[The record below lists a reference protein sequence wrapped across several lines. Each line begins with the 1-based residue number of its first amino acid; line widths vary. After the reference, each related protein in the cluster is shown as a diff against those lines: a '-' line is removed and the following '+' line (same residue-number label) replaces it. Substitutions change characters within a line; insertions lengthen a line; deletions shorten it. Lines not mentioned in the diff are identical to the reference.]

1 MVLIDESGGNYWKTW
16 INFLQDHLLK
26 EGLVSPDDFH
36 LFSVT
41 DDVEA
46 AVHEIVKFYR
56 NFHSYRWVGDQL
68 VFRLQR
74 QLTDKA
80 ITRLNEEFA
89 DLFERRPLAVA
100 NPLKA
105 EKNEPDILHLQR
117 LTCGPH
123 RRNFGRMRQLIDA
136 MNEAETADR

>member
-1 MVLIDESGGNYWKTW
+1 MDEGFECLTLMQTGKARIIPMVLIDERGCNYWKTW
-16 INFLQDHLLK
+16 INFLHDHLLK

-68 VFRLQR
+68 VFRLQH

-89 DLFERRPLAVA
+89 DLFDRPPLTVA
-100 NPLKA
+100 SPLKP
-105 EKNEPDILHLQR
+105 KKHDPHILPFQR
-117 LTCGPH
+117 LPLLPH
-123 RRNFGRMRQLIDA
+123 HP
-136 MNEAETADR
+136 